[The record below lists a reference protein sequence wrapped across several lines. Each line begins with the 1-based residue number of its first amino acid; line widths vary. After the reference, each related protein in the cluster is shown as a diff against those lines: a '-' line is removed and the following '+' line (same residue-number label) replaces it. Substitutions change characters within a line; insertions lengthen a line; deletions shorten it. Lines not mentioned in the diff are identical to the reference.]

1 MKDTP
6 ILTGIMLY
14 HAIRA
19 LYPEP
24 SRQVSGESYCVGG
37 ALLKFYEPIKGP
49 AFPSQ
54 GRLIG
59 LLQRANPALSELWA
73 FFYAGNIVHRN
84 DNGDFEGAWKQLQL
98 ALVHEMQA
106 ESTSEEIRAA

>member
-6 ILTGIMLY
+6 TLTGITLF
-14 HAIRA
+14 HAVRA

-24 SRQVSGESYCVGG
+24 SRQVSGQSYCVGG
-37 ALLKFYEPIKGP
+37 ALLKFYEPINGP

-54 GRLIG
+54 GRLIS
-59 LLQRANPALSELWA
+59 LLQRANPELSELWA

-84 DNGDFEGAWKQLQL
+84 DNGDFEGAWKQLRF
-98 ALVHEMQA
+98 ALTHDTQA
-106 ESTSEEIRAA
+106 VTAKEEIRAA